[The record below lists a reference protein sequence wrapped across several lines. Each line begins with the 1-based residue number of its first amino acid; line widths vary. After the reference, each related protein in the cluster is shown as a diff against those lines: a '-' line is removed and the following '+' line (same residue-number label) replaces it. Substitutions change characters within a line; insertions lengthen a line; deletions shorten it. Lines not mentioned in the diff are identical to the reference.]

1 MMNPTLITRRR
12 LLIAMALSPLLWQMR
27 GAQAADVDPQRVVA
41 LEWLPAELLLALGVT
56 PYGVADIPNYRL
68 WVNEPALPDS
78 VIDVGLRTEP
88 NLELLTQMKPSFIVW
103 SAGYGPSPE
112 KLARIAPGRGFTF
125 SDGKRPLAMA
135 QRSLLEMAD
144 LLGKTQQAKR
154 HLAEFDALMESLR
167 PRFAGRGD
175 RPLLMIS
182 LLDPRHVLV
191 FGENCLFQEVLD
203 RFGIKNAW
211 HGEAAFWGSV
221 SVGMVQALA
230 EGGFAA
236 ALAEI
241 IASWPWLELD
251 LQVAD
256 SHTVSQKVRQAD
268 LDVGLI
274 LDPQGQAGLSVLA
287 FAELEVGIVMRPDH
301 PLAGAKA
308 LSLGELSLERHIVP
322 GAPLIVHERVALL
335 YRHHDFA
342 PENTISCNDIRLI
355 KSLVLRGSGVT
366 LLSLLDVLDEVQR
379 GQLAF
384 VPLRSTLLRP
394 LTLALCTAP
403 SRQLSRPAQMAIQTL
418 SAVIESMATVSP
430 AAR

>member
-1 MMNPTLITRRR
+1 MLVCDKDGKISIQR
-12 LLIAMALSPLLWQMR
+12 LARFDDERYYLD
-27 GAQAADVDPQRVVA
+27 GANSQRVICGSLRRA
-41 LEWLPAELLLALGVT
+41 AEQLHISASAINRQILQAEEAFGTPLFERLPEGLRMTTAGELLYDNL
-56 PYGVADIPNYRL
+56 
-68 WVNEPALPDS
+68 
-78 VIDVGLRTEP
+78 LRWQKEFRQTRQKFD
-88 NLELLTQMKPSFIVW
+88 ELQGMK
-103 SAGYGPSPE
+103 
-112 KLARIAPGRGFTF
+112 R
-125 SDGKRPLAMA
+125 
-135 QRSLLEMAD
+135 
-144 LLGKTQQAKR
+144 
-154 HLAEFDALMESLR
+154 
-167 PRFAGRGD
+167 
-175 RPLLMIS
+175 
-182 LLDPRHVLV
+182 
-191 FGENCLFQEVLD
+191 
-203 RFGIKNAW
+203 
-211 HGEAAFWGSV
+211 GSV

>member
-1 MMNPTLITRRR
+1 MDSMTLKLGQVQLMVGRDKAENLRRACVLIRRAAEQGVR
-12 LLIAMALSPLLWQMR
+12 LALLSDYYSAR
-27 GAQAADVDPQRVVA
+27 SSAPQHIVVVNYSGID
-41 LEWLPAELLLALGVT
+41 LERLPEGLRMTTAGELLYDNL
-56 PYGVADIPNYRL
+56 
-68 WVNEPALPDS
+68 
-78 VIDVGLRTEP
+78 LRWQKEFRQTRQKFD
-88 NLELLTQMKPSFIVW
+88 ELQGMK
-103 SAGYGPSPE
+103 
-112 KLARIAPGRGFTF
+112 R
-125 SDGKRPLAMA
+125 
-135 QRSLLEMAD
+135 
-144 LLGKTQQAKR
+144 
-154 HLAEFDALMESLR
+154 
-167 PRFAGRGD
+167 
-175 RPLLMIS
+175 
-182 LLDPRHVLV
+182 
-191 FGENCLFQEVLD
+191 
-203 RFGIKNAW
+203 
-211 HGEAAFWGSV
+211 GSV

>member
-1 MMNPTLITRRR
+1 MSPFSRFAHYFIAVARCGSLRRAAEQLHISASAINRQILQAEEAFGTPLFER
-12 LLIAMALSPLLWQMR
+12 LPEGLRMTTA
-27 GAQAADVDPQRVVA
+27 G
-41 LEWLPAELLLALGVT
+41 ELLYDNL
-56 PYGVADIPNYRL
+56 
-68 WVNEPALPDS
+68 
-78 VIDVGLRTEP
+78 LRWQKEFRQTRQKFD
-88 NLELLTQMKPSFIVW
+88 EL
-103 SAGYGPSPE
+103 
-112 KLARIAPGRGFTF
+112 
-125 SDGKRPLAMA
+125 
-135 QRSLLEMAD
+135 
-144 LLGKTQQAKR
+144 
-154 HLAEFDALMESLR
+154 
-167 PRFAGRGD
+167 
-175 RPLLMIS
+175 
-182 LLDPRHVLV
+182 
-191 FGENCLFQEVLD
+191 
-203 RFGIKNAW
+203 
-211 HGEAAFWGSV
+211 
-221 SVGMVQALA
+221 
-230 EGGFAA
+230 
-236 ALAEI
+236 
-241 IASWPWLELD
+241 
-251 LQVAD
+251 
-256 SHTVSQKVRQAD
+256 
-268 LDVGLI
+268 
-274 LDPQGQAGLSVLA
+274 QGQAGLSVLA

>member
-1 MMNPTLITRRR
+1 MSPFSRFAHYFIAVARCGSLRRAAEQLHISASAINRQILQAEEAFGTPLFER
-12 LLIAMALSPLLWQMR
+12 LPEGLRMTTA
-27 GAQAADVDPQRVVA
+27 G
-41 LEWLPAELLLALGVT
+41 ELLYDNL
-56 PYGVADIPNYRL
+56 
-68 WVNEPALPDS
+68 
-78 VIDVGLRTEP
+78 LRWQKEFRQTRQKFD
-88 NLELLTQMKPSFIVW
+88 ELQGMK
-103 SAGYGPSPE
+103 
-112 KLARIAPGRGFTF
+112 R
-125 SDGKRPLAMA
+125 
-135 QRSLLEMAD
+135 
-144 LLGKTQQAKR
+144 
-154 HLAEFDALMESLR
+154 
-167 PRFAGRGD
+167 
-175 RPLLMIS
+175 
-182 LLDPRHVLV
+182 
-191 FGENCLFQEVLD
+191 
-203 RFGIKNAW
+203 
-211 HGEAAFWGSV
+211 GSV

-256 SHTVSQKVRQAD
+256 SHTVSQKVREAD

-342 PENTISCNDIRLI
+342 PEHTISCNDIRLI

-384 VPLRSTLLRP
+384 IPLRSTLLRP

>member
-1 MMNPTLITRRR
+1 MSPFSRFAHYFIAVARCGSLRRAAEQLHISASAINRQILQAEEAFGTPLFER
-12 LLIAMALSPLLWQMR
+12 LPEGLRMTTA
-27 GAQAADVDPQRVVA
+27 G
-41 LEWLPAELLLALGVT
+41 ELLYDNL
-56 PYGVADIPNYRL
+56 
-68 WVNEPALPDS
+68 
-78 VIDVGLRTEP
+78 LRWQKEFRQTRQKFD
-88 NLELLTQMKPSFIVW
+88 ELQGMK
-103 SAGYGPSPE
+103 
-112 KLARIAPGRGFTF
+112 R
-125 SDGKRPLAMA
+125 
-135 QRSLLEMAD
+135 
-144 LLGKTQQAKR
+144 
-154 HLAEFDALMESLR
+154 
-167 PRFAGRGD
+167 
-175 RPLLMIS
+175 
-182 LLDPRHVLV
+182 
-191 FGENCLFQEVLD
+191 
-203 RFGIKNAW
+203 
-211 HGEAAFWGSV
+211 GSV

-256 SHTVSQKVRQAD
+256 SHTVSQKVRQAEP
-268 LDVGLI
+268 GRRP
-274 LDPQGQAGLSVLA
+274 DPRSAGAGWTQRAGLCRTGGGDCDAS
-287 FAELEVGIVMRPDH
+287 GPS
-301 PLAGAKA
+301 LAGAKA

-322 GAPLIVHERVALL
+322 GAPSIVHERVALL

>member
-1 MMNPTLITRRR
+1 MSPFSRFAHYFIAVARYGSLRRAAEQLHISASAINRQILQAEEAFGTPLFER
-12 LLIAMALSPLLWQMR
+12 LSEGLRMTTA
-27 GAQAADVDPQRVVA
+27 G
-41 LEWLPAELLLALGVT
+41 ELLYDNL
-56 PYGVADIPNYRL
+56 
-68 WVNEPALPDS
+68 
-78 VIDVGLRTEP
+78 LRWQKEFRQTRQKFD
-88 NLELLTQMKPSFIVW
+88 ELQGMK
-103 SAGYGPSPE
+103 
-112 KLARIAPGRGFTF
+112 R
-125 SDGKRPLAMA
+125 
-135 QRSLLEMAD
+135 
-144 LLGKTQQAKR
+144 
-154 HLAEFDALMESLR
+154 
-167 PRFAGRGD
+167 
-175 RPLLMIS
+175 
-182 LLDPRHVLV
+182 
-191 FGENCLFQEVLD
+191 
-203 RFGIKNAW
+203 
-211 HGEAAFWGSV
+211 GSV

-335 YRHHDFA
+335 YRHPAFA
-342 PENTISCNDIRLI
+342 PENTSRCIAIRLI

-366 LLSLLDVLDEVQR
+366 LLSLLDVLDEVQC

>member
-1 MMNPTLITRRR
+1 MSPFSRFAHYFIAVARCGSLRRAAEQLHISASAINRQILQAEEAFGTPLFER
-12 LLIAMALSPLLWQMR
+12 LPEGLRMTTA
-27 GAQAADVDPQRVVA
+27 G
-41 LEWLPAELLLALGVT
+41 ELLYDNL
-56 PYGVADIPNYRL
+56 
-68 WVNEPALPDS
+68 
-78 VIDVGLRTEP
+78 LRWQKEFRQTRQKFD
-88 NLELLTQMKPSFIVW
+88 ELQGMK
-103 SAGYGPSPE
+103 
-112 KLARIAPGRGFTF
+112 R
-125 SDGKRPLAMA
+125 
-135 QRSLLEMAD
+135 
-144 LLGKTQQAKR
+144 
-154 HLAEFDALMESLR
+154 
-167 PRFAGRGD
+167 
-175 RPLLMIS
+175 
-182 LLDPRHVLV
+182 
-191 FGENCLFQEVLD
+191 
-203 RFGIKNAW
+203 
-211 HGEAAFWGSV
+211 GSV

-241 IASWPWLELD
+241 IARWPWLELD

-335 YRHHDFA
+335 YRHHDFT

-384 VPLRSTLLRP
+384 IPLRSTLLRP

-430 AAR
+430 AGR

>member
-1 MMNPTLITRRR
+1 MSPFSRFARYFIAVARCGSLRRAAEQLHISASAINRQILQAEEAFGTPLFER
-12 LLIAMALSPLLWQMR
+12 LPEGLRMTTA
-27 GAQAADVDPQRVVA
+27 G
-41 LEWLPAELLLALGVT
+41 ELLYDNL
-56 PYGVADIPNYRL
+56 
-68 WVNEPALPDS
+68 
-78 VIDVGLRTEP
+78 LRWQKEFRQTRQKFD
-88 NLELLTQMKPSFIVW
+88 ELQGMK
-103 SAGYGPSPE
+103 
-112 KLARIAPGRGFTF
+112 R
-125 SDGKRPLAMA
+125 
-135 QRSLLEMAD
+135 
-144 LLGKTQQAKR
+144 
-154 HLAEFDALMESLR
+154 
-167 PRFAGRGD
+167 
-175 RPLLMIS
+175 
-182 LLDPRHVLV
+182 
-191 FGENCLFQEVLD
+191 
-203 RFGIKNAW
+203 
-211 HGEAAFWGSV
+211 GSV

-236 ALAEI
+236 ALAAI
-241 IASWPWLELD
+241 IASRPRPGLD
-251 LQVAD
+251 LEGAD
-256 SHTVSQKVRQAD
+256 TPALTVSQKVRQAD

-403 SRQLSRPAQMAIQTL
+403 SRQLSRPTQMAIQTL